1 MDNKDN
7 KIDNDLLRKLVKYT
21 SIPFEF
27 FILIGGG
34 AWFGSWLDKKI
45 QVKFPW
51 FMLGFAIFGLVIGL
65 YHVYK
70 SLKND
75 NLQ

>member
-1 MDNKDN
+1 MEKPDPY
-7 KIDNDLLRKLVKYT
+7 LVRKLLKYT

-34 AWFGSWLDKKI
+34 AWLGSALDKKFCLKHHVLTVI
-45 QVKFPW
+45 
-51 FMLGFAIFGLVIGL
+51 FAIFGLLIGF

-75 NLQ
+75 KLQ

>member
-1 MDNKDN
+1 MVNPDP
-7 KIDNDLLRKLVKYT
+7 DLMRKLIKYT

-34 AWFGSWLDKKI
+34 AWLGSFLDKKFGI
-45 QVKFPW
+45 EHNILTVI
-51 FMLGFAIFGLVIGL
+51 FAIFGLVIGF

-75 NLQ
+75 KLQ

>member
-1 MDNKDN
+1 MVKLDP
-7 KIDNDLLRKLVKYT
+7 DLMRKLLKYT

-34 AWFGSWLDKKI
+34 AWLGSALDKKFAI
-45 QVKFPW
+45 GHHV
-51 FMLGFAIFGLVIGL
+51 LTVIFAIFGLAIGF

-70 SLKND
+70 ELKD
-75 NLQ
+75 DKLQ

>member
-1 MDNKDN
+1 MAKPDP
-7 KIDNDLLRKLVKYT
+7 DLMRKLLKYT

-34 AWFGSWLDKKI
+34 AWLGSYLDKKFGI
-45 QVKFPW
+45 AHHV
-51 FMLGFAIFGLVIGL
+51 LTVIFAIFGLVIGF

-75 NLQ
+75 KLQ